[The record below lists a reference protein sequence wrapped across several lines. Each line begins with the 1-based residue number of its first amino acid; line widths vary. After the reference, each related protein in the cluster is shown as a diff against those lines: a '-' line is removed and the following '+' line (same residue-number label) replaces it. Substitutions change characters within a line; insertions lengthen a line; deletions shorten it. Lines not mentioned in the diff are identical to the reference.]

1 MAYMSGQHGRLY
13 TKKLG
18 DSGDLQEIG
27 RLTNWSMTL
36 QQSVLDTTTL
46 QDTDRTIINGVRSYS
61 GQATMFYYNEASSSD
76 TSNVGYLTQNFIA
89 TGGQGVT
96 NVDFGRNAEPEFVL
110 LKLRLAGDV
119 NRDIDVVGQISSFSI
134 TCSTGEVVTAEIGF
148 EGTGAP
154 SGFNL

>member
-1 MAYMSGQHGRLY
+1 MAFMSGQHGKLY
-13 TKKLG
+13 AKPLN
-18 DSGDLQEIG
+18 SGSQTEIG

-61 GQATMFYYNEASSSD
+61 GQATMFYYNENN
-76 TSNVGYLTQNFIA
+76 SNVSTLTDKFIA
-89 TGGQGVT
+89 TGGQGVG
-96 NVDFGRNAEPEFVL
+96 NVDFGRNTPPEYMV
-110 LKLRLAGDV
+110 LKLRLAGDT
-119 NRDIDVVGQISSFSI
+119 NRDIDLVVQISSFSI

-154 SGFNL
+154 SSFNL